1 MNFTKQSKILIDFI
15 LKNKCI
21 QPIQHSNNTTSIL
34 KKFFLE
40 LQNAKKYLEHK
51 KRTSREHFY
60 TFSIRKISHVQHI
73 KKPSQFNSNSFP
85 EDVRKCID
93 ERSEFD
99 LCYTFSLFDQEVV
112 VHFIVED
119 EDVELHIDKYNIYIE
134 KIFIWL
140 HFIRDYSSREC
151 ARHLTLFFYFTSL
164 KKILPENNIHII
176 GEHHVNTGFT
186 YTCPAI
192 SEIVIYRNEEWFK
205 VLLHETF
212 HNFGLDFSDM
222 NTEKC
227 NKKILSIF
235 QVESEVNLYEAYTE
249 FWAET
254 LNAVFCSYFSSI
266 EDNIEEYIENCYILF
281 TFEKTYGF
289 FQLVKTL
296 TFMGLTYKDLYS
308 SSSDIL
314 RKTLYKEG
322 SNVLSYYVLKTI
334 LFSNFNSFL
343 NWSNK
348 NNLSL
353 LQFKKTIGNLDQFC
367 LFIEKNYKT
376 RILIEGIKCMEDLF
390 SRSKMLSKKSKKLNF
405 VWTNM
410 RMTVCEME

>member
-1 MNFTKQSKILIDFI
+1 MNLTKQSKILIDFI
-15 LKNKCI
+15 IKNKCI
-21 QPIQHSNNTTSIL
+21 HPIQPSTKTTSIL
-34 KKFFLE
+34 KKFFSELE
-40 LQNAKKYLEHK
+40 TAENYLEHK
-51 KRTSREHFY
+51 KSVVRDHFY
-60 TFSIRKISHVQHI
+60 TFTIKKISHVQHI
-73 KKPSQFNSNSFP
+73 KKPSQFNANSFP

-99 LCYTFSLFDQEVV
+99 LCYTFSLFEQEVI

-119 EDVELHIDKYNIYIE
+119 QDAELHIDKYNVYIE
-134 KIFIWL
+134 RIFLWL
-140 HFIRDYSSREC
+140 HFIRDYSSRAC

-164 KKILPENNIHII
+164 EKTLPASNIHII

-186 YTCPAI
+186 YTCPAV

-205 VLLHETF
+205 VFLHETF

-222 NTEKC
+222 NTEQC
-227 NKKILSIF
+227 NKRILSVFPVDSDI
-235 QVESEVNLYEAYTE
+235 NLFEAYTE

-254 LNAVFCSYFSSI
+254 LNAIFCSYFSSNNL
-266 EDNIEEYIENCYILF
+266 DEYIENCYIMLS
-281 TFEKTYGF
+281 FERSYGF

-296 TFMGLTYKDLYS
+296 QFMGLTYKDLYS
-308 SSSDIL
+308 PSSDIL

-343 NWSNK
+343 TWSQK

-353 LQFKKTIGNLDQFC
+353 LQFKKTTGNLDQFC
-367 LFIEKNYKT
+367 KFIEKSYKT
-376 RILIEGIKCMEDLF
+376 KATLEGIKCMEELF
-390 SRSKMLSKKSKKLNF
+390 SETKMLSKKSKIKNF
-405 VWTNM
+405 IWTNM
-410 RMTVCEME
+410 RMTVCEMA